1 METKE
6 KNAVWQY
13 KSAGEKQLAEY
24 IIGLEE
30 AALEKWFKGDTS
42 GYAELWSKR
51 SFTYFDAVVTERL
64 DEFAATADLFK
75 KVEGNLLATS
85 YEIRSP
91 RVQLGVDM
99 AVLTYQLF
107 AKTNLIN
114 MEYNCI
120 EVFQKEEDGQWHVI
134 HSTWSIL
141 RPMQKDFSKFKE
153 IV

>member
-6 KNAVWQY
+6 KIAVWQY
-13 KSAGEKQLAEY
+13 KNEDEKQLAEY

-30 AALEKWFKGDTS
+30 SALEKWFKGDTS
-42 GYAELWSKR
+42 GYAQLWSKR

-64 DEFAATADLFK
+64 DEFAATADLFG

-99 AVLTYQLF
+99 SVLTYQLF

-120 EVFQKEEDGQWHVI
+120 EVFQKEEDGEWHVI

-141 RPMQKDFSKFKE
+141 RPMEKDFSKFKE